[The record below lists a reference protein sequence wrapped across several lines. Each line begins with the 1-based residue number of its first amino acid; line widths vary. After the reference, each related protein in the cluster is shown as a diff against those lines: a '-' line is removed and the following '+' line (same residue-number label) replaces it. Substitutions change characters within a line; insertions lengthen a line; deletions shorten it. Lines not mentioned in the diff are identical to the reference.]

1 MASGGGG
8 VYVLSWHTEVSVV
21 VVVAGYLS
29 PIGTS
34 ATLSTSPGHVS
45 TTYEVTLLRL
55 LIRGIFLSET
65 REF

>member
-8 VYVLSWHTEVSVV
+8 VYVLSWHTEVSV

-45 TTYEVTLLRL
+45 TTYVVTLLRL